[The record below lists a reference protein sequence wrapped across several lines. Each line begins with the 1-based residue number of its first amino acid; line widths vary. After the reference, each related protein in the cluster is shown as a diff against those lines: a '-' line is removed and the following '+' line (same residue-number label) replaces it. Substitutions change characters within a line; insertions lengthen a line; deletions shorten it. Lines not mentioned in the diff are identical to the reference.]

1 MRRHV
6 LYPTMAAIIVLI
18 LCSTILIGERSGL
31 FLNPVKSTEAETS
44 DDKLIVVGISQLGS
58 ESVWRTANTES
69 IQSALSREN
78 GYFAIFSNARQKQD
92 NQIKAIRSFISQ
104 RVDYIVFSPVT
115 EDGFENVLTEARDAG
130 IPVILMD
137 RMVNVDDDSLYV
149 AHVGSDMKEEGVK
162 AGEWLEKE
170 LRKRNRNEDEI
181 NIVILKGTEG
191 SSAEIGRSEG
201 FHEIAKKHVNWNILA
216 EVDAD
221 FTTTKAK
228 EEMGK
233 ILSKYREIDVVI
245 SQNDDMT
252 FGAVEAMRKRGIS
265 TGIDGDVMVVSFDA
279 CHNALTMV
287 YNGTINVDIE
297 CNPIQGEYVSQIIKK
312 LENGETV
319 EKENFVDEEVFTKEN
334 VLGALDSRT
343 Y

>member
-6 LYPTMAAIIVLI
+6 LYPMMAAIIVLI
-18 LCSTILIGERSGL
+18 LCATILIGERSGF
-31 FLNPVKSTEAETS
+31 FLNPAKDKETEPS

-69 IQSALSREN
+69 IQNALSREN

-104 RVDYIVFSPVT
+104 RVDYIVFSPCT
-115 EDGFENVLTEARDAG
+115 EDGFENVLAEAKDAG

-137 RMVNVDDDSLYV
+137 RTVNVEDDSLYV
-149 AHVGSDMKEEGVK
+149 AHVGSDMKQEGIK
-162 AGEWLEKE
+162 AGIWLEQE
-170 LRKRNRNEDEI
+170 LWKRDRNEEDI

-201 FHEIAKKHVNWNILA
+201 FHEISKKHPNWKILA

-221 FTTTKAK
+221 FTNTKAK

-233 ILSKYREIDVVI
+233 LLREFSDIDVVI

-252 FGAVEAMRKRGIS
+252 FGAVAAMRSRGIT
-265 TGIDGDVMVVSFDA
+265 TGIDGQVIVVSFDA
-279 CHNALTMV
+279 CHEALTMV

-297 CNPIQGEYVSQIIKK
+297 CNPMQGEYVSQIIKK
-312 LENGETV
+312 LENGESV
-319 EKENFVDEEVFTKEN
+319 EKENSVDEVVFTKEN
-334 VLGALDSRT
+334 VLESLDSRA

>member
-1 MRRHV
+1 MRKHI
-6 LYPTMAAIIVLI
+6 LYPVLAVIILVA
-18 LCSTILIGERSGL
+18 LCSIMIIGELSGY
-31 FLNPVKSTEAETS
+31 FLNPTRDFETEMT

-58 ESVWRTANTES
+58 ESVWRTANTDS
-69 IQSALSREN
+69 IQKALSREN
-78 GYFAIFSNARQKQD
+78 GYFAIFSNARQKQE

-115 EDGFENVLTEARDAG
+115 EDGFESVLIEAKDAG

-137 RMVNVDDDSLYV
+137 RMANVSDDSLYV
-149 AHVGSDMKEEGVK
+149 THVGSDMKAEGIK
-162 AGEWLEKE
+162 AGTWLASE
-170 LRKRNRNEDEI
+170 LKKKNIADDPV

-191 SSAEIGRSEG
+191 SSSEIGRSEG
-201 FHEIAKKHVNWNILA
+201 FHQIAADHPNWNILA

-233 ILSKYREIDVVI
+233 LLREFRDIDVVV

-252 FGAVEAMRKRGIS
+252 FGAVEALRARGYT
-265 TGIDGDVMVVSFDA
+265 TGVNGEVMIISFDA
-279 CHNALTMV
+279 CHEALTMV
-287 YNGTINVDIE
+287 YNGVINVDIE
-297 CNPIQGEYVSQIIKK
+297 CNPIQGEYVSEVIRK
-312 LENGETV
+312 LERGETID
-319 EKENFVDEEVFTKEN
+319 KEYFVDAEVFTKDN
-334 VLGALDSRT
+334 VINALNSRA

>member
-1 MRRHV
+1 M
-6 LYPTMAAIIVLI
+6 MAAIIVLI
-18 LCSTILIGERSGL
+18 LGATILIGERSGF
-31 FLNPVKSTEAETS
+31 FLNPTKGTETESS

-69 IQSALSREN
+69 IQNALSREN

-104 RVDYIVFSPVT
+104 RVDYIVFSPCT
-115 EDGFENVLTEARDAG
+115 EDGFENVLAEARDAG

-137 RMVNVDDDSLYV
+137 RTVNVEDDSLYV
-149 AHVGSDMKEEGVK
+149 AHVGSDMKEEGIK
-162 AGEWLEKE
+162 AGIWLEQE
-170 LRKRNRNEDEI
+170 LWKRGRNEEDI

-191 SSAEIGRSEG
+191 SSAEIGRSQG
-201 FHEIAKKHVNWNILA
+201 FHEIAKNHPNWNILA

-221 FTTTKAK
+221 FTNTKAK

-233 ILSKYREIDVVI
+233 LLREFSDIDVVI

-252 FGAVEAMRKRGIS
+252 FGAVAAMRSRGIS
-265 TGIDGDVMVVSFDA
+265 TGIDGQVLVVSFDA
-279 CHNALTMV
+279 CHEALTMV

-297 CNPIQGEYVSQIIKK
+297 CNPMQGEYVSEIIKK
-312 LENGETV
+312 LENGESV
-319 EKENFVDEEVFTKEN
+319 EKENSVDEVVFTKDN
-334 VLGALDSRT
+334 VLEALDSRA

>member
-6 LYPTMAAIIVLI
+6 LYPMMAAIIVLI
-18 LCSTILIGERSGL
+18 LGATILIGERSGF
-31 FLNPVKSTEAETS
+31 FLNPTKGTETESS

-69 IQSALSREN
+69 IQNALSREN

-104 RVDYIVFSPVT
+104 RVDYIVFSPCT

-137 RMVNVDDDSLYV
+137 RTVNVEDDSLYV
-149 AHVGSDMKEEGVK
+149 AHVGSDMKEEGIK
-162 AGEWLEKE
+162 AGIWLEQE
-170 LRKRNRNEDEI
+170 LWKRGRNEEDI

-191 SSAEIGRSEG
+191 SSAEIGRSQG
-201 FHEIAKKHVNWNILA
+201 FHEIAKNHPNWNILA

-221 FTTTKAK
+221 FTNTKAK

-233 ILSKYREIDVVI
+233 LLREFSDIDVVI

-252 FGAVEAMRKRGIS
+252 FGAVAAMRSRGIS
-265 TGIDGDVMVVSFDA
+265 TGIDGQVLVVSFDA
-279 CHNALTMV
+279 CHEALTMV

-297 CNPIQGEYVSQIIKK
+297 CNPMQGEYVSEIIKK
-312 LENGETV
+312 LENGESV
-319 EKENFVDEEVFTKEN
+319 EKENSVDEVVFTKDN
-334 VLGALDSRT
+334 VLEALDSRA

>member
-6 LYPTMAAIIVLI
+6 LYPMMAAIIVLI
-18 LCSTILIGERSGL
+18 LGATILIGERSGF
-31 FLNPVKSTEAETS
+31 FLNPTKGTETESS

-69 IQSALSREN
+69 IQNALSREN

-104 RVDYIVFSPVT
+104 RVDYIVFSPCT
-115 EDGFENVLTEARDAG
+115 EDGFENVLAEARDAG

-137 RMVNVDDDSLYV
+137 RTVNVEDDSLYV
-149 AHVGSDMKEEGVK
+149 AHVGSDMKEEGIK
-162 AGEWLEKE
+162 AGIWLEQE
-170 LRKRNRNEDEI
+170 LWKRGRNEEDI

-191 SSAEIGRSEG
+191 SSAEIGRSQG
-201 FHEIAKKHVNWNILA
+201 FHEIAKNHPNWNILA

-221 FTTTKAK
+221 FTNTKAK

-233 ILSKYREIDVVI
+233 LLREFSDIDVVI

-252 FGAVEAMRKRGIS
+252 FGAVAAMRSRGIS
-265 TGIDGDVMVVSFDA
+265 TGIDGQVLVVSFDA
-279 CHNALTMV
+279 CHEALTMV

-297 CNPIQGEYVSQIIKK
+297 CNPMQGEYVSEIIKK
-312 LENGETV
+312 LENGESV
-319 EKENFVDEEVFTKEN
+319 EKENSVDEVVFTKDN
-334 VLGALDSRT
+334 VLEALDSRA